1 MSRDDPPIPA
11 DLLDEGDAPEWAP
24 DLDEEL
30 ERSGAVVRLDG
41 MPLDEWRSSQGLDE
55 AIAVAPA
62 IAHEWELETRTQ
74 VEWAMRRLAVLQE
87 RATEVRQLASG
98 WAARIDEWQDAELR
112 RIHPGIDRFT
122 GLLERYGK
130 RARAENPK
138 EATIRVPSG
147 DIKTTKPKQPT
158 VSVVDEAAVLA
169 WLLDQVSVDVYE
181 EVVKAEPHVK
191 LTEFRG
197 VVDVAY
203 ELLPVCQV
211 CGESLEVVADAA
223 SASAGETGVWHKNR
237 APGDHDPMPSGGYVV
252 RLDGAVVPGVKAELG
267 EITAKPVVR
276 R

>member
-24 DLDEEL
+24 DLDEIVEAEASL
-30 ERSGAVVRLDG
+30 
-41 MPLDEWRSSQGLDE
+41 LDE
-55 AIAVAPA
+55 ALVVSTAVP
-62 IAHEWELETRTQ
+62 HEWELETRTQ

-158 VSVVDEAAVLA
+158 VSVVDEAAVLS

-211 CGESLEVVADAA
+211 CGETLNVVSESDN
-223 SASAGETGVWHKNR
+223 AGEVGVWHMGPSAMAGVER
-237 APGDHDPMPSGGYVV
+237 DHDPMPSGGYVV